1 MAGFLAEGL
10 GSLVFLQAGQYYRS
24 RAGSDDAV
32 SRVVIKYFSGF
43 KVGWE
48 RLFSAVCQQLF
59 DLLFFSSLHKLV
71 ALGVA

>member
-10 GSLVFLQAGQYYRS
+10 GSLVFLQTAQYYRS

-43 KVGWE
+43 KVG
-48 RLFSAVCQQLF
+48 
-59 DLLFFSSLHKLV
+59 
-71 ALGVA
+71 